1 MFKEYQLEQ
10 YSKMKED
17 IIDSEESSKKIILTG
32 DFGACVLAKSLTI
45 EPHQEKELV
54 KIVRKSYNIARSAGF
69 IGMFHGARVY
79 VIPDYP
85 EKFSLIMEAQVE
97 MEKRPLGYLGGDIMT
112 RGSNLAREEEYQ
124 KFLDAELPV
133 EVYSPVQN
141 KSIND
146 KSNMTEEENNHLA
159 EKIVEADVERL
170 WNSDFTVL
178 CPEQS
183 AIGTMCEMGIL
194 YGWKYMA
201 EKLWNIFNSVKPP
214 KDLMSGSKEEQYE
227 KRIKYLDEVS
237 TKLVYELRRILDKQN
252 YAHYFDIRTNH
263 LNEKDWRRSFS
274 INQFL
279 YGIILAATAD
289 KQLHNS
295 FDEIIPILKDEYS
308 GQEKMDFESEWR

>member
-1 MFKEYQLEQ
+1 
-10 YSKMKED
+10 
-17 IIDSEESSKKIILTG
+17 
-32 DFGACVLAKSLTI
+32 
-45 EPHQEKELV
+45 
-54 KIVRKSYNIARSAGF
+54 
-69 IGMFHGARVY
+69 
-79 VIPDYP
+79 
-85 EKFSLIMEAQVE
+85 

-201 EKLWNIFNSVKPP
+201 DKLLAAEEKFINEHGQEFSAASRDDKIKLLNQMHNQ
-214 KDLMSGSKEEQYE
+214 MSEELYRISK
-227 KRIKYLDEVS
+227 KK
-237 TKLVYELRRILDKQN
+237 N

>member
-1 MFKEYQLEQ
+1 M
-10 YSKMKED
+10 S
-17 IIDSEESSKKIILTG
+17 
-32 DFGACVLAKSLTI
+32 
-45 EPHQEKELV
+45 
-54 KIVRKSYNIARSAGF
+54 
-69 IGMFHGARVY
+69 
-79 VIPDYP
+79 
-85 EKFSLIMEAQVE
+85 
-97 MEKRPLGYLGGDIMT
+97 KRPLGYLGGDIMT
-112 RGSNLAREEEYQ
+112 HGSNLARQEEYD
-124 KFLDAELPV
+124 KFKEAGIPG

-159 EKIVEADVERL
+159 EKIVAADVERL
-170 WNSDFTVL
+170 WNSDYTVL

-201 EKLWNIFNSVKPP
+201 DKLEEVYHDGICDEDTWEQIARNLI
-214 KDLMSGSKEEQYE
+214 SKIREIAN
-227 KRIKYLDEVS
+227 KK
-237 TKLVYELRRILDKQN
+237 N

-289 KQLHNS
+289 ETLHNS
-295 FDEIIPILKDEYS
+295 FDEILPILQEEYK
-308 GQEKMDFESEWR
+308 EDKMDFESDWR

>member
-1 MFKEYQLEQ
+1 MEN
-10 YSKMKED
+10 
-17 IIDSEESSKKIILTG
+17 KK
-32 DFGACVLAKSLTI
+32 
-45 EPHQEKELV
+45 
-54 KIVRKSYNIARSAGF
+54 
-69 IGMFHGARVY
+69 
-79 VIPDYP
+79 
-85 EKFSLIMEAQVE
+85 
-97 MEKRPLGYLGGDIMT
+97 PLGYLGGDIMT
-112 RGSNLAREEEYQ
+112 FGSNLAREYEYEQ
-124 KFLDAELPV
+124 FKKAEIPG

-159 EKIVEADVERL
+159 EKIVAADVERL
-170 WNSDFTVL
+170 WNSDYTVL

-201 EKLWNIFNSVKPP
+201 DKLLNLEDDFFIKHKNEFDTGDKETVLNLINEMHTLIWKEITRIIEKK
-214 KDLMSGSKEEQYE
+214 
-227 KRIKYLDEVS
+227 
-237 TKLVYELRRILDKQN
+237 N

-289 KQLHNS
+289 GTLHNS
-295 FDEIIPILKDEYS
+295 FDEILPILKERYKDE
-308 GQEKMDFESEWR
+308 